1 MPVRAGGPAVYNP
14 RSMISPARA
23 SPVDPD
29 LPATLR
35 VSPGQRWINHAR
47 PELGLG
53 MVIAAEG
60 RTVTLRF
67 GDGARD
73 HIFAL
78 ESAPLSRIR
87 FSAGDVVRTESG
99 ARVAIDGVEE
109 CEGIFVYTGTDVDGT
124 RTEVVET
131 MIAANQSFNRPAERL
146 LHGHIDEDRWFALRF
161 RTLHERYR
169 LLADPLHG
177 LAGGRN
183 ALLPHQMYVA
193 REVAARYA
201 PRVLL
206 ADEVGLGKTIE
217 AGLIAHCQ
225 LVTERCR
232 RVLVVVPESL
242 VHQWLVEML
251 RRFNLSFSVYD
262 AERCDAIAP
271 LGEREAGSDD
281 HDALNPFLDS
291 QLVLVSREFL
301 LAEPARLLQCVE
313 ARWDLLIVD
322 EAHHLDPEGRDGGA
336 AYAAVASLSATS
348 TGVLLLTGTP
358 RRFGAAA
365 HFARLRLL
373 DPDRYHDPDVL
384 EREQADFA
392 PLARLAEPLLGDDA
406 LSAPQREALT
416 ARGVVDAGQSLETRE
431 SRDRVI
437 DRLLDRYGTG
447 RVMFRNTRAATKGF
461 PSRRVRFHALDTDPY
476 RASRLDGSMERA
488 LYPERDEIA
497 DQGPASWAQADPRV
511 AWLED
516 WLRERDGEKA
526 LVVCGSAVVAAALC
540 EALKHR
546 AGIRCAVF
554 HEGLA
559 LVERDRAAAWFAQAD
574 DGCQALICSEIGSE
588 GRNFQFARHLVLFDL
603 PQTPDLLEQRIGR
616 LDRIGRVGD
625 VMIHVPHLPGPH
637 ANLCRWYHEGLD
649 AFEQVGDVNQHVYEQ
664 LGESLPVAIRVG
676 NEALDAL
683 VEASRMKRAA
693 LVEEM
698 RAGRD
703 RLLELHSCR
712 PGRAGELVEAAMQ
725 RDQDASVREYIE
737 RAGACYDIAMD
748 AYRGNSVLLMPGE
761 RLLTPIPGLP
771 ETGLAA
777 TFDRATALENEDLEF
792 LTWEHPLVTAITDL
806 VLNTE
811 RGNATVCGIRAP
823 GLPRGQLAVECVF
836 VIESPL
842 FARPELACYSPPLLV
857 THVYDESG
865 TRLDPPLDHAGIDA
879 RWVPLKPKA
888 ARQIVN
894 LKRTVLRRML
904 DAAGED
910 INARAEHLLRQHGQP
925 GLDILEEELTRLRH
939 LQRVNPA
946 VRADEIADWADRV
959 ETVSAAIR
967 QPRVR
972 LDAVRTLVGL

>member
-1 MPVRAGGPAVYNP
+1 
-14 RSMISPARA
+14 MISPARA
-23 SPVDPD
+23 PQVDSDP
-29 LPATLR
+29 PATLR

-67 GDGARD
+67 GDEARD

-87 FSAGDVVRTESG
+87 FSPGDVVRTESG

-109 CEGIFVYTGTDVDGT
+109 CEGIFVYTGTDIDGS

-146 LHGHIDEDRWFALRF
+146 LHGHIDDDRWFALRY
-161 RTLHERYR
+161 RTLVERYR
-169 LLADPLHG
+169 LQADPLFG
-177 LAGGRN
+177 LVGGRN

-193 REVAARYA
+193 SEVSARFA

-217 AGLIAHCQ
+217 AGLVAHCQ
-225 LVTERCR
+225 LATERAR
-232 RVLVVVPESL
+232 RVLAVVPESL

-271 LGEREAGSDD
+271 PEAGPGPDD
-281 HDALNPFLDS
+281 DGDDVNPFLDS
-291 QLVLVSREFL
+291 QLVLVSRAFL
-301 LAEPARLLQCVE
+301 LAEPDRLRQCVD

-322 EAHHLDPEGRDGGA
+322 EAHHLDPDGEDGGA
-336 AYAAVASLSATS
+336 AYDAIGALSAAS
-348 TGVLLLTGTP
+348 SGVLLLTGTP

-373 DPDRYHDPDVL
+373 DPDRYHDPGVL
-384 EREQADFA
+384 EREHADFE
-392 PLARLAEPLLGDDA
+392 PLAQLTEALLGDDT
-406 LSAPQREALT
+406 LSAAQQAALDE
-416 ARGVVDAGQSLETRE
+416 RGVVDADATLDSR
-431 SRDRVI
+431 SARDRVI

-447 RVMFRNTRAATKGF
+447 RVMFRNTRAATQGF
-461 PSRRVRFHALDTDPY
+461 PGRRVHLYALDTDPY
-476 RASRLDGSMERA
+476 RPARIGGRFADA
-488 LYPERDEIA
+488 LQPERQTIA
-497 DQGPASWAQADPRV
+497 DHGAMHWAQADPRV

-516 WLRERDGEKA
+516 WLRGRPREKA
-526 LVVCGSAVVAAALC
+526 LVICASAEVAAALA

-546 AGIRCAVF
+546 SGIRCAVF
-554 HEGLA
+554 HEGLS
-559 LVERDRAAAWFAQAD
+559 LVERDRAAAWFAESE
-574 DGCQALICSEIGSE
+574 DGCQALVCSEIGSE

-603 PQTPDLLEQRIGR
+603 PPAPDLLEQRIGR
-616 LDRIGRVGD
+616 LDRVGRAGD
-625 VMIHVPHLPGPH
+625 VQIHVPHLPGPH

-649 AFEQVGDVNQHVYEQ
+649 AFEQVGDVNQHVYEA
-664 LGESLPVAIRVG
+664 LGESLPAAILDG
-676 NEALDAL
+676 GPALDAL
-683 VEASRMKRAA
+683 VARSRATRAA

-712 PGRAGELVEAAMQ
+712 PGRADELVEAAMQ

-737 RAGACYDIAMD
+737 RAGACYDIGLET
-748 AYRGNSVLLMPGE
+748 YRGNSVLLTPGE
-761 RLLTPIPGLP
+761 RLMTPIPGLP

-777 TFDRATALENEDLEF
+777 TFDRATALENEDLAF
-792 LTWEHPLVTAITDL
+792 LTWEHPLVNAIADL

-823 GLPRGQLAVECVF
+823 GLPRGRLAVECVF

-842 FARPELACYSPPLLV
+842 FARPELARYSPPLLV
-857 THVYDESG
+857 THVCDESG
-865 TRLDPPLDHAGIDA
+865 TRLDPALDHALIDA

-894 LKRTVLRRML
+894 LKRAVLRRML

-910 INARAEHLLRQHGQP
+910 ISTRAGHLLRQHGQA
-925 GLDILEEELTRLRH
+925 GLDILEEELARLRH
-939 LQRVNPA
+939 LRQVNPA
-946 VRADEIADWADRV
+946 VRAEEIDDWAARV
-959 ETVSAAIR
+959 EAVAAAIR